1 MTKKSAKKRKKQ
13 NAVSS
18 FGQDPFIEEIEKN
31 VQPEDPNIIYKQD
44 LIVSRDEIGGLENV
58 LKEIDKIARYA
69 KFEKLYTLFGIRK
82 NPHILLHGPPGTGKT
97 YVAKYAAKKI
107 DAAYMELNLTEHL
120 SMWHGMTERGVIGQ
134 LETYE
139 EVCKEHFMKGIVFMD
154 EAESIFGHRGTGGT
168 IHAYD
173 NIAQYFLRFM
183 DGTNQTEDLI
193 LIAATNKVEMIDEA
207 FLRSGRFNSI
217 EVGIPDRK
225 GLYDIWEGQ
234 VRATER
240 KSELEKVF
248 KYVPYDDLADES
260 YRRGFVGADVRSI
273 IDKTIEDYIDNL
285 VSNVED
291 SDELVTNVTIP
302 GDLLL
307 ETLIAYK
314 KFGQKKRVGF
324 K

>member
-134 LETYE
+134 L
-139 EVCKEHFMKGIVFMD
+139 
-154 EAESIFGHRGTGGT
+154 AQTGGVV
-168 IHAYD
+168 
-173 NIAQYFLRFM
+173 
-183 DGTNQTEDLI
+183 GEDLVV
-193 LIAATNKVEMIDEA
+193 LTVESGPDDGVTVDSKVGNAGGE
-207 FLRSGRFNSI
+207 
-217 EVGIPDRK
+217 
-225 GLYDIWEGQ
+225 
-234 VRATER
+234 
-240 KSELEKVF
+240 
-248 KYVPYDDLADES
+248 
-260 YRRGFVGADVRSI
+260 
-273 IDKTIEDYIDNL
+273 
-285 VSNVED
+285 
-291 SDELVTNVTIP
+291 
-302 GDLLL
+302 
-307 ETLIAYK
+307 
-314 KFGQKKRVGF
+314 
-324 K
+324 